1 MEIKELKLI
10 LDKVTVNNK
19 KIPNA
24 YHSFKA
30 SGITNIPDLPYII
43 YFVDSIDTV
52 GADNKVKYKENRYII
67 ELYTTNK
74 SVVIEEVLEKVLD
87 DNNIFYE
94 KFESYIDAENMY
106 QIAYQI

>member
-10 LDKVTVNNK
+10 LDKVTINNK

-30 SGITNIPDLPYII
+30 SGITDIPNLPYII
-43 YFVDSIDTV
+43 YFVDSVDEV

-67 ELYTTNK
+67 ELYTANK
-74 SVVIEEVLEKVLD
+74 SVTTEEILEKILD

-94 KFESYIDAENMY
+94 KFESYIDSENMF